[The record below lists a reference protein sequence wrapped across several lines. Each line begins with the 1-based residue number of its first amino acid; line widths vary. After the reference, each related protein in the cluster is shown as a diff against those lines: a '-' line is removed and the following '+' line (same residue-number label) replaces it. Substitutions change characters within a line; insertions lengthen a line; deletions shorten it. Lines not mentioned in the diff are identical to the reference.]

1 MEGLVIKSSKG
12 NPVTTSL
19 IVAEV
24 FEKEH
29 RHVLDA
35 IRNIIR
41 SAENSAVLGMFYETM
56 YLNSQNKKQPMF
68 VMNRDGFSLLVMG
81 FTGEKSLGWKIKF
94 IKAFNEMENRIRSIA
109 IPDFN
114 DPVAAA
120 RAWADEKEKAI
131 IAEKKVSMLFPKAVF
146 ADKVMDTENMV
157 DIGQSAKLLKLPY
170 GRNRL
175 FELLR
180 ERGIFFKGRNE
191 PKQEYV
197 DRGYFELRQKLI
209 ERENHP
215 SFSVKKV
222 LVTQKGLFWLS
233 KMLNSDYKDSL
244 PTLSIQ

>member
-1 MEGLVIKSSKG
+1 MEELVFKSSKG
-12 NPVTTSL
+12 NAVTTSL
-19 IVAEV
+19 IVADV

-35 IRNIIR
+35 IRSIIR
-41 SAENSAVLGMFYETM
+41 TAENSAVLGMFYETT

-68 VMNRDGFSLLVMG
+68 IMNRDGFSLLVMG
-81 FTGEKSLGWKIKF
+81 FTGEKALGWKITF
-94 IKAFNEMENRIRSIA
+94 IKAFNAMENRIRSLA

-131 IAEKKVSMLFPKAVF
+131 IAEKKVNLLFPKAVF
-146 ADKVMDTENMV
+146 VDKVMDTENMV